1 MRDDPCSYCG
11 LPKMSYSRLD
21 TYSQEIV
28 RETKDHAC
36 AHWATKPVLTSTP
49 ADTNFISASWN
60 TAEGLVRYREGL
72 R

>member
-1 MRDDPCSYCG
+1 MTDPCPYCG

-21 TYSQEIV
+21 TFTTEIV

-36 AHWATKPVLTSTP
+36 DQWAPKPVLASTP
-49 ADTNFISASWN
+49 ADTSFIAASWN